1 MVLFD
6 KNIYIKNQTSLVNF
20 CLFLLTLHQTFQ
32 FKEIEEIFLYK
43 SNLNK
48 LFEIIQTTE
57 ILHTIETSQ

>member
-6 KNIYIKNQTSLVNF
+6 INIYIKNQTSLVNF

-32 FKEIEEIFLYK
+32 SKEIEEIFLYK

>member
-1 MVLFD
+1 MVLSD
-6 KNIYIKNQTSLVNF
+6 KNIYFKNQTSLVNF

-48 LFEIIQTTE
+48 LFEIIQTIE